1 MRDHPIITKMV
12 LDGYLEEDISD
23 IDYFGNIVTSSDEIV
38 EDDDGEF
45 VLKEYLK
52 EFLEDKY
59 SMKFKKF
66 GE

>member
-1 MRDHPIITKMV
+1 MKDHPIITKIERN
-12 LDGYLEEDISD
+12 GYLEEDISD
-23 IDYFGNIVTSSDEIV
+23 IDYFGHVVTSSDEIV
-38 EDDDGEF
+38 EDEDGEI